1 MDYSF
6 SIEKGSYDIPIGT
19 FDENE
24 NIVYNEVEHYDID
37 VFDVTMQSDIENE
50 EDIKILAS
58 ELYPE
63 VVSVLGDNKYI
74 GVRVELERTLKTVLA
89 QGDTL
94 NNFQRSLLRQ
104 YSAMQLDINVF
115 GLGRENDTAAKKEM
129 V

>member
-24 NIVYNEVEHYDID
+24 NIVYNEIEHYDID
-37 VFDVTMQSDIENE
+37 VVDVTMQSNIENE
-50 EDIKILAS
+50 EDVKILAS
-58 ELYPE
+58 ELYPD
-63 VVSVLGDNKYI
+63 VLSVLGDNQYI
-74 GVRVELERTLKTVLA
+74 GVRIELERTLKTVMS

-115 GLGRENDTAAKKEM
+115 GLGKENDTTAKREM
-129 V
+129 I